1 MLNASEGL
9 RKAKRIL
16 ADRFGDKY
24 AVTNAWIRKVSEGPV
39 IKVNDRE
46 ALLDLASDLES
57 CEITLNVTERLNQ
70 INNEDKMIK
79 ILQRVP
85 LYIRS
90 RWQKLVQDIRRNE
103 RDPNIQ
109 DLRKLIEAVAK
120 EKNDPVF
127 GAILEPAGKAEY
139 PKYTGNDLI
148 KKPSN
153 APRRSSNFNTETTN
167 DASFTTQQVSLEI
180 MDPDE
185 QVMIEMP
192 IVLSKS
198 KLNISTSGIAKQ
210 EDVDRWPHLLGIKE
224 PTSSEFCQLLW
235 IKVVF
240 EIEMNKIAVRN
251 NKYLRK
257 LMALPFLPHHEIPG
271 MFARLRVQ
279 ATTQPLREI
288 VQYIK
293 DQWIESTI
301 HPIKDWSIYGQPIKT
316 NNDIEGIYYN
326 TTT

>member
-1 MLNASEGL
+1 MITVDELQDAERSIL
-9 RKAKRIL
+9 KIVQAKS
-16 ADRFGDKY
+16 FK
-24 AVTNAWIRKVSEGPV
+24 E
-39 IKVNDRE
+39 
-46 ALLDLASDLES
+46 
-57 CEITLNVTERLNQ
+57 EISN
-70 INNEDKMIK
+70 IN
-79 ILQRVP
+79 
-85 LYIRS
+85 
-90 RWQKLVQDIRRNE
+90 
-103 RDPNIQ
+103 
-109 DLRKLIEAVAK
+109 
-120 EKNDPVF
+120 
-127 GAILEPAGKAEY
+127 
-139 PKYTGNDLI
+139 
-148 KKPSN
+148 SN
-153 APRRSSNFNTETTN
+153 R
-167 DASFTTQQVSLEI
+167 Q
-180 MDPDE
+180 
-185 QVMIEMP
+185 
-192 IVLSKS
+192 
-198 KLNISTSGIAKQ
+198 
-210 EDVDRWPHLLGIKE
+210 KE